1 MQHEDS
7 TLSVSDDTSRR
18 PGDTSRRPA
27 EETLRRYTDLVRLN
41 GMKTRYIDRA
51 QELRLL
57 EKGVVNFRLTLD
69 DARRALRKVAE
80 EDGYVFESEEGRR
93 VEQLMSR
100 HAGKSGMISRSQ
112 FENTAQ
118 ILREFSEKS
127 IGEEDARRQLKRLM
141 LQNGWRPRRAGI
153 TWSRRWFEQV
163 KI

>member
-1 MQHEDS
+1 
-7 TLSVSDDTSRR
+7 LSVSDDTSRR
-18 PGDTSRRPA
+18 QDDNTSRRPGDD
-27 EETLRRYTDLVRLN
+27 TLRRYTDLVRLN

-57 EKGVVNFRLTLD
+57 EKGVTNFRLTLD

-100 HAGKSGMISRSQ
+100 HAGRSGTISRAQ
-112 FENTAQ
+112 FESTAQ
-118 ILREFSEKS
+118 ILRDFSEKS

-141 LQNGWRPRRAGI
+141 LQNGWRPRRSGL

-163 KI
+163 KV